1 MHQTAYSINTLF
13 VQLGM
18 DGSDAT
24 IEEFVRAH
32 HPLPATMALADAPC
46 WTPAQA
52 KLLSEAVCDDADW
65 APVVDQLDALLR
77 ESPQL

>member
-1 MHQTAYSINTLF
+1 MHEPAYTINTLF
-13 VQLGM
+13 AQLGL
-18 DGSDAT
+18 DGSDAA
-24 IEEFVRAH
+24 IDAFVRAH
-32 HPLPATMALADAPC
+32 HPLPPTMALADAPC

-77 ESPQL
+77 KSPAL